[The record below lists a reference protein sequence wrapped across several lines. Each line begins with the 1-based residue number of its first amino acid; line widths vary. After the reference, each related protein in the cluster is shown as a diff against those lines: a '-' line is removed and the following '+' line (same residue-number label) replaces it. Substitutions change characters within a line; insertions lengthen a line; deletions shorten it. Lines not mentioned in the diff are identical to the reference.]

1 MTEVV
6 EMLVCPQKG
15 SDYKLEKVLIE
26 SEPRE
31 DGLLVRMV
39 ATGVG
44 STDFKTCDVRHA
56 PIHYKSVPLL
66 KIF

>member
-15 SDYKLEKVLIE
+15 PDYKLEKVLIE

-31 DGLLVRMV
+31 DGYWFAWSQRVFAALISRLVM
-39 ATGVG
+39 
-44 STDFKTCDVRHA
+44 
-56 PIHYKSVPLL
+56 
-66 KIF
+66 